1 MNAKFIMCL
10 TGPAMKYRLEL
21 IKETLSEK
29 IRKKWLLIFTDNYSY
44 ELYKDLHDDFNF
56 IILDDIRKDY
66 PDTFKYE
73 ILLNKNNVKD
83 YFEEFIKFYNLS
95 GTFCEEGFSR
105 LYPFEIHRFAFP
117 YLIKNNILNFA
128 IIDSDFN
135 IIDDEEVIEEYF
147 KRIKSGTL
155 HCPYF
160 HGQFRNNLDHKEFI
174 DKEMKSMFKNIELSD
189 VMHFWADGFIRG
201 FHFKNTE
208 DMELFFNTWND
219 CLLKIIPNHYG
230 LYGGNYLI
238 NACWLVS
245 TIMTIFEKIGYK
257 LINSCDFLDVIFED
271 RPEKYKVALHI
282 TKPEDTLYF
291 GSRAPWQERY
301 GFDYLDVHDIQSFI
315 EKNKKQLKYYY
326 ENNGAE
332 IKEIT
337 NTHVFVK
344 VKKYY

>member
-155 HCPYF
+155 HCLYF
-160 HGQFRNNLDHKEFI
+160 HGQFRNNLDHKEF
-174 DKEMKSMFKNIELSD
+174 KEMQSMFKNIDLSD
-189 VMHFWADGFIRG
+189 VMPFWADGFIRG

-219 CLLKIIPNHYG
+219 CLLKIIPNHYR

-271 RPEKYKVALHI
+271 RPGKYKIGLHI

>member
-21 IKETLSEK
+21 IRETLSEK

-83 YFEEFIKFYNLS
+83 YFEEFIKFYNFS

-105 LYPFEIHRFAFP
+105 LYPFKIHRFAFP

-155 HCPYF
+155 HCLYF

-174 DKEMKSMFKNIELSD
+174 DKEMQSMFKNIDLSD
-189 VMHFWADGFIRG
+189 VMPFWADGFIRG

-219 CLLKIIPNHYG
+219 CLLKIIHNHYR

-257 LINSCDFLDVIFED
+257 LINSWDFLDVIFED
-271 RPEKYKVALHI
+271 RPGKYKVGLHI